1 VNPVRLWR
9 LNAQLPVTSILQ
21 DLPGGL
27 LMPILKVP
35 NIRVVRLGVDIL
47 LIDPDRRVLDA
58 ILDLGSPR
66 AANARPA
73 RSG

>member
-1 VNPVRLWR
+1 
-9 LNAQLPVTSILQ
+9 
-21 DLPGGL
+21 
-27 LMPILKVP
+27 MPILKVP